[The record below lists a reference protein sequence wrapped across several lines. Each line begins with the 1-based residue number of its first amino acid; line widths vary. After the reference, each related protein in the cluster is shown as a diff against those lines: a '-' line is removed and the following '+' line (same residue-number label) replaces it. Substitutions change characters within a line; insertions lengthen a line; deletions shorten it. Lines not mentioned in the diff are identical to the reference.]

1 MISPRLMK
9 TPMPARQVR
18 VLLIGY
24 LIRHIAGIAVFGWL
38 VSVLFQLDEG
48 PAWTKL
54 VALGAMALYSGVAIF
69 NGIKI
74 WKMYQRRTVAEQQS
88 GVGR

>member
-9 TPMPARQVR
+9 TAIPARQAR

-24 LIRHIAGIAVFGWL
+24 LIRHGIGIPVFLWL
-38 VSVLFQLDEG
+38 VFLMLQLGDG
-48 PAWTKL
+48 PPWVMAATF
-54 VALGAMALYSGVAIF
+54 GAAALYIGFAIF

-74 WKMYQRRTVAEQQS
+74 WKLYQRRTAAEQS
-88 GVGR
+88 GAGR

>member
-9 TPMPARQVR
+9 TPMPARQAR

-24 LIRHIAGIAVFGWL
+24 LVRHLVGIPVFIWL
-38 VSVLFQLDEG
+38 VSLMFQLGDG
-48 PAWTKL
+48 PVWTKIA
-54 VALGAMALYSGVAIF
+54 VIGAAALYIGVAIF

-74 WKMYQRRTVAEQQS
+74 WKLYQRRTVAEQS

>member
-18 VLLIGY
+18 VLLIGF
-24 LIRHIAGIAVFGWL
+24 LIRHIVGIAVFGWL
-38 VSVLFQLDEG
+38 VSVLFQLGDG
-48 PAWTKL
+48 PLWTSL
-54 VALGAMALYSGVAIF
+54 VAVGAAALYAGVAIF

-74 WKMYQRRTVAEQQS
+74 WKLYQRRIAAEQS
-88 GVGR
+88 GTGR

>member
-1 MISPRLMK
+1 MISSRLMK

-24 LIRHIAGIAVFGWL
+24 LIRHVVGIAVFSWP
-38 VSVLFQLDEG
+38 VLLMLQLGDG
-48 PAWTKL
+48 PLWTIL
-54 VALGAMALYSGVAIF
+54 AVFGAAALYIGVAIF

-74 WKMYQRRTVAEQQS
+74 WKMYRRRLVAEQS
-88 GVGR
+88 GAGR